1 MGKYKKV
8 QDYYAEKGPVT
19 LYQGYVIGDSS
30 LWKLLQYEF
39 FIGLMSGLP
48 GALGL
53 LCRKVFFPMIIDH
66 CGKGIIWGKDMV
78 IRYPSKI
85 RIQDHCIF
93 DDGCV
98 LDAKGESN
106 EGISIGKICML
117 GRHTILGCKNSDIN
131 IGDHVGIGAHC
142 IIHAV
147 DMSRV
152 SIEDN
157 VVIGPMV
164 YLAGGGNYH
173 FERTD
178 IPINEQGM
186 DLKGGIHIGEN
197 CWIGANTVVLDG
209 VKIGKDTIVGAGSV
223 VSKDLP
229 AYSIA
234 AGNPARIL
242 KMRKEST

>member
-1 MGKYKKV
+1 MSSYEGIQKYYRKKGAV
-8 QDYYAEKGPVT
+8 LLYKDYVVGGGSFWD
-19 LYQGYVIGDSS
+19 LIR
-30 LWKLLQYEF
+30 YEI
-39 FIGLMSGLP
+39 FIQLTAGFP
-48 GALGL
+48 GAVGLGM
-53 LCRKVFFPMIIDH
+53 RKLFFPIMMKER
-66 CGKGIIWGKDMV
+66 GKGIVWGKNMV
-78 IRYPSKI
+78 IRYPQKI
-85 RIQDHCIF
+85 RIQDQCIF

-106 EGISIGKICML
+106 EGISIGKGCML
-117 GRHTILGCKNSDIN
+117 GRQTILGCKNSDITL
-131 IGDHVGIGAHC
+131 GDQVGIGAHC

-147 DMSRV
+147 DISRV

-173 FERTD
+173 FEQTD
-178 IPINEQGM
+178 IPLSEQGM
-186 DLKGGIHIGEN
+186 DLKGGIYIGKN

-209 VKIGKDTIVGAGSV
+209 VKIGDDTIVGAGSV

-242 KMRKEST
+242 KMRKESA

>member
-1 MGKYKKV
+1 MDRYKKV
-8 QDYYAEKGPVT
+8 QDYYSEKGSFA
-19 LYQGYVIGDSS
+19 LYQEYVIGGTSF
-30 LWKLLQYEF
+30 WNLLKYEILINF
-39 FIGLMSGLP
+39 MADLP

-53 LCRKVFFPMIIDH
+53 VSRKLFYPLMIPE
-66 CGKGIIWGKDMV
+66 CGKGIVWGKYMV
-78 IRYPSKI
+78 IRYPQKI
-85 RIQDHCIF
+85 RIGDKCIF

-106 EGISIGKICML
+106 HGITIGKFCML
-117 GRHTILGCKNSDIN
+117 GRHTVLGCKNSDIA
-131 IGDHVGIGAHC
+131 IGEHTGISPHC

-147 DMSRV
+147 DTSPV
-152 SIEDN
+152 QVGAN

-178 IPINEQGM
+178 IPISEQGM
-186 DLKGGIHIGEN
+186 DFKGGIRIEDN

-209 VKIGKDTIVGAGSV
+209 VTIGHDAIVGAGSV

-229 AYSIA
+229 PLSIA
-234 AGNPARIL
+234 IGNPAKIIKIRG
-242 KMRKEST
+242 